1 MIRLDVAQVKTELIN
16 LRKEIRRHNRK
27 YYELDAPEISD
38 YEYDKLMAR
47 LKELEAQYPEFVTP
61 TSPTQLVGGSA
72 RREAGKLV
80 AHDVPMLSLQDVFNR
95 ADVENFVNDALEK
108 LGEVEFVVEE
118 KIDGLSLALRY
129 VDGKFTQAITR
140 GDGIHQGEDVTENA
154 RVIDDVIQQLVDAPA
169 YLEIRGEVYM
179 THRDFA
185 ATNARQEKLG
195 LKIFANPRNCAAG
208 TLRQLDSRIVRER
221 RLSMFVFNLQ
231 KIIGTRNEELGT
243 SKTSLVPSSQ
253 FLIPTSHTEA
263 YDFMIRNGIKIIRN
277 YAVCKNFAEVWRA
290 IEDIG
295 TRRDKLDYDI
305 DGAVVKVNSFAQREI
320 LGATSKFPRWAV
332 AYKYPPVERET
343 ILRDI
348 ELSVGRTGR
357 ITPTAIF
364 DAVSLNGTKVERATL
379 HNQDFIDGLELCI
392 GDTIRVYKS
401 GEIIPRV
408 SGVDKSKRPENSAP
422 YKIPDTCPACSHKL
436 EREEDAA
443 DFRCVNPN
451 CPAQLENHL
460 LNFVGRN
467 AMDIKGLGETS
478 IPKLIAEGFIRNV
491 ADIYKLSARRDEL
504 LAKKIFGLV
513 KSTDKILAAID
524 DSKKNSPAKLLTGL
538 GIFGVGSA
546 AARDLIQHFGGL
558 EELSRATVDELQQV
572 NDIGEVTARHV
583 REFFDDADNIKI
595 LEELKN
601 MGLTL
606 EGDKKIFDEGSK
618 IAGKNFVLTGTLE
631 HYTRNEATELLTA
644 RGGLVKG
651 SVSKKTDYV
660 IAGEEAGSK
669 LTKAQELGIKILSEA
684 EFEAMLTE

>member
-1 MIRLDVAQVKTELIN
+1 MDVAQVKDELSR

-47 LKELEAQYPEFVTP
+47 LKELEAAYPEFVTA
-61 TSPTQLVGGSA
+61 TSPTQLVGGTA

-80 AHDVPMLSLQDVFNR
+80 AHDVPMLSLQDVFSR
-95 ADVENFVNDALEK
+95 ADVENFVNDAIAK
-108 LGEVEFVVEE
+108 LGAVEFVVEE

-129 VDGKFTQAITR
+129 TDGKFTQAITR
-140 GDGIHQGEDVTENA
+140 GDGVNQGEDVTENA
-154 RVIDDVIQQLVDAPA
+154 RVIDDVVQQLVDAPP

-179 THRDFA
+179 TRQAFA
-185 ATNARQEKLG
+185 ATNDRQAKLG

-221 RLSMFVFNLQ
+221 KLSMFVFNLQ
-231 KIIGTRNEELGT
+231 KIVGVELA
-243 SKTSLVPSSQ
+243 
-253 FLIPTSHTEA
+253 SHTAA
-263 YDFMIRNGIKIIRN
+263 YDFMSRNGIKIISN

-295 TRRDKLDYDI
+295 TRRDNLDYDI
-305 DGAVVKVNSFAQREI
+305 DGAVVKVNDFAQREI

-357 ITPTAIF
+357 ITPTAVF
-364 DAVSLNGTKVERATL
+364 DAVLLNGTRVERATL
-379 HNQDFIDGLELCI
+379 HNQDFIDALDVRL

-408 SGVDKSKRPENSAP
+408 SGVDVSKRPENSAP
-422 YKIPDTCPACSHKL
+422 YKIPDTCPACGHKL
-436 EREEDAA
+436 EREESAA

-478 IPKLIAEGFIRNV
+478 IPKLIAEGFVRNV
-491 ADIYKLSARRDEL
+491 ADIYKLHTRRDEL
-504 LAKKIFGLV
+504 LAKKIFGLA

-546 AARDLIQHFGGL
+546 AARDLVDHFGGL
-558 EELSRATVDELQQV
+558 TELSRATLDDLQRV

-583 REFFDDADNIKI
+583 REFFDDADNIKL
-595 LEELKN
+595 LEELRS

-606 EGDKKIFDEGSK
+606 DGDKKIFDAGSP
-618 IAGKNFVLTGTLE
+618 IAGKVFVLTGTLE
-631 HYTRNEATELLTA
+631 RYTRNEASALLTE
-644 RGGLVKG
+644 RGGLVRG
-651 SVSKKTDYV
+651 SVTKKTDYV
-660 IAGEEAGSK
+660 IAGDKAGSK

-684 EFEAMLTE
+684 EFEAML

>member
-1 MIRLDVAQVKTELIN
+1 MDVAQVKDELSR

-38 YEYDKLMAR
+38 YEYDKLMSR
-47 LKELEAQYPEFVTP
+47 LKELEAAYPEFVTAS
-61 TSPTQLVGGSA
+61 SPTQLVGGTA

-80 AHDVPMLSLQDVFNR
+80 AHDVPMLSLQDVFSR
-95 ADVENFVNDALEK
+95 PDVENFVNDSIAK

-129 VDGKFTQAITR
+129 TDGKFTQAITR
-140 GDGIHQGEDVTENA
+140 GDGVNQGEDVTENA
-154 RVIDDVIQQLVDAPA
+154 RVIDDVVQQLVDAPP

-179 THRDFA
+179 TRQAFA
-185 ATNARQEKLG
+185 ATNDRQAKLG

-221 RLSMFVFNLQ
+221 HLSMFVFNLQ
-231 KIIGTRNEELGT
+231 KIVGVELA
-243 SKTSLVPSSQ
+243 
-253 FLIPTSHTEA
+253 SHTAA
-263 YDFMIRNGIKIIRN
+263 YDFMSRNGIKIISN

-295 TRRDKLDYDI
+295 TRRDNLDYDI
-305 DGAVVKVNSFAQREI
+305 DGAVVKVNDFAQREV

-357 ITPTAIF
+357 ITPTAVF
-364 DAVSLNGTKVERATL
+364 DAVLLNGTRVERATL
-379 HNQDFIDGLELCI
+379 HNQDFIDALDVRL

-408 SGVDKSKRPENSAP
+408 SGVDVSKRPENSAP
-422 YKIPDTCPACSHKL
+422 YKIPDTCPACGHKL
-436 EREEDAA
+436 EREESAA

-478 IPKLIAEGFIRNV
+478 IPKLIAEGFVRNV
-491 ADIYKLSARRDEL
+491 ADIYKLNTRRDEL

-546 AARDLIQHFGGL
+546 AARDLVDHFGGL
-558 EELSRATVDELQQV
+558 TELSRATLDDLQRV

-583 REFFDDADNIKI
+583 REFFDDADNIKL
-595 LEELKN
+595 LEELRS

-606 EGDKKIFDEGSK
+606 DGDKKIFDAGSP
-618 IAGKNFVLTGTLE
+618 IAGKVFVLTGTLE
-631 HYTRNEATELLTA
+631 RYTRNEASALLTE
-644 RGGLVKG
+644 RGGLVRG
-651 SVSKKTDYV
+651 SVTKKTDYV
-660 IAGEEAGSK
+660 IAGDKAGSK

-684 EFEAMLTE
+684 EFEAML

>member
-1 MIRLDVAQVKTELIN
+1 MDIAQVKEELSR
-16 LRKEIRRHNRK
+16 LRKEIKRHNKK

-38 YEYDKLMAR
+38 YEYDKLMTR
-47 LKELEAQYPEFVTP
+47 LKDLEAAYPEFITP
-61 TSPTQLVGGSA
+61 TSPTQTVGGNA

-95 ADVENFVNDALEK
+95 ADVENFINDAIEK
-108 LGEVEFVVEE
+108 LGDVEFVVEE
-118 KIDGLSLALRY
+118 KIDGLSMALRY
-129 VDGKFTQAITR
+129 VDGKFTQAVTR
-140 GDGIHQGEDVTENA
+140 GDGIHHGEDVTENA
-154 RVIDDVIQQLVDAPA
+154 RVIDDVVQQLVDAPA

-179 THRDFA
+179 THKDFA

-221 RLSMFVFNLQ
+221 RLSMFTFNLQ
-231 KIIGTRNEELGT
+231 KIDGIEL
-243 SKTSLVPSSQ
+243 SS
-253 FLIPTSHTEA
+253 HVDA
-263 YDFMIRNGIKIIRN
+263 YDFMIRNGIKIIHG
-277 YAVCKNFAEVWRA
+277 YAVCKNFDEVWQA

-295 TRRDKLDYDI
+295 KRRDSLEYDI
-305 DGAVVKVNSFAQREI
+305 DGAVVKVNDFAQREL

-332 AYKYPPVERET
+332 AYKYPPDERET

-364 DAVSLNGTKVERATL
+364 DAVSLNGTRVERATL
-379 HNQDFIDGLELCI
+379 HNQDFIDALDIRI

-422 YKIPDTCPACSHKL
+422 YKIPDTCPVCSHKL
-436 EREEDAA
+436 EREDNAS

-478 IPKLIAEGFIRNV
+478 IPKLIAEGFIRTV
-491 ADIYKLSARRDEL
+491 ADVYKLRGRRDEL

-524 DSKKNSPAKLLTGL
+524 ESKKNPPARLLTGL

-558 EELSRATVDELQQV
+558 EEISRASLEELQQV
-572 NDIGEVTARHV
+572 PDVGEVTARHV
-583 REFFDDADNIKI
+583 KDFFDDADNVKI
-595 LEELKN
+595 LEELKT

-606 EGDKKIFDEGSK
+606 EGEKKIFADDSP
-618 IAGKNFVLTGTLE
+618 IAGKIFVLTGALAN
-631 HYTRNEATELLTA
+631 YTRDAASALIME
-644 RGGLVKG
+644 RGGIVKG

-660 IAGEEAGSK
+660 IAGDKPGSK
-669 LTKAQELGIKILSEA
+669 LTKAQELGIKILSEDDL
-684 EFEAMLTE
+684 EKMLAD